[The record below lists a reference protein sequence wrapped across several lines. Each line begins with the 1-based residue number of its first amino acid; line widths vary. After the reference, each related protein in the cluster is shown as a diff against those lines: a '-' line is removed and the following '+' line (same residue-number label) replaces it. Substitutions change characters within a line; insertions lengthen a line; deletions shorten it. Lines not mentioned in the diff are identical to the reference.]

1 MLDLT
6 LPAMAGTFV
15 GIWGLAQA
23 LARGVGKVVGGGL
36 LDLGR
41 LLLPNA
47 GPMAGYGLVFSI
59 EILIM
64 AGALIVLNQLSV
76 AQFRETTTQR
86 LDMVL
91 MAEIDA

>member
-1 MLDLT
+1 
-6 LPAMAGTFV
+6 
-15 GIWGLAQA
+15 
-23 LARGVGKVVGGGL
+23 
-36 LDLGR
+36 
-41 LLLPNA
+41 
-47 GPMAGYGLVFSI
+47 MAGYGLVFMI
-59 EILIM
+59 EILVM